1 MISRRYASTSAAA
14 PAPAINV
21 APIAVKPKKIGAF
34 RGGFVGFLAGT
45 VLTGFAAYSYL
56 VDEYRTANTVVVGD
70 VVELGNAVKRL
81 EAHVKSLEA
90 KIEKK

>member
-1 MISRRYASTSAAA
+1 MATNCFLFSFWFS
-14 PAPAINV
+14 
-21 APIAVKPKKIGAF
+21 
-34 RGGFVGFLAGT
+34 FVGFLAGT

>member
-1 MISRRYASTSAAA
+1 MISRRYASTAAAA
-14 PAPAINV
+14 PAVTV

-34 RGGFVGFLAGT
+34 RGG
-45 VLTGFAAYSYL
+45 YL